1 MPTLEV
7 PGADLHYDTFGSGPA
22 LLLITGADGRGSVWH
37 PLAKHLSAHYTVI
50 SYDRRG
56 YSASH
61 IKGTQDYTNRLNT
74 DADDVALLIEHLSP
88 TNTAIVVG
96 NSSGAIV
103 SQTLLLRHPDRVS
116 KLISH
121 EPPAFGALPPDFRA
135 KGEHVINHIYNQ
147 YRTLGPITAMQEFTA
162 GLDTGSEA
170 TLMRSLMH
178 PSHSYEIRAN
188 SMFWFEFE
196 LRQYPCA
203 DVDVEGLVKLK
214 EKIVP
219 AAGEESGMGVG
230 VAPIAA
236 IAGAV
241 GREILRLPGGH
252 VGFMTQPENWA
263 AALLK
268 GIGRY

>member
-7 PGADLHYDTFGSGPA
+7 PGGELHYDTFGSGPV

-37 PLAKHLSAHYTVI
+37 PLAKHLSAHHTVI

-74 DADDVALLIEHLSP
+74 DADDAALLIEHLSP

-103 SQTLLLRHPDRVS
+103 SQTLLLRHPDR
-116 KLISH
+116 
-121 EPPAFGALPPDFRA
+121 
-135 KGEHVINHIYNQ
+135 EHMSSNHIYNQ
-147 YRTLGPITAMQEFTA
+147 YRTHGPITAMEEFTA

-178 PSHSYEIRAN
+178 PSSSYEIRAN

-214 EKIVP
+214 EKFIP
-219 AAGEESGMGVG
+219 AAGEDSGMCVG

-241 GREILRLPGGH
+241 GREMLRLPGGH
-252 VGFMTQPENWA
+252 VGFMTQPEKWA
-263 AALLK
+263 AALLE